1 MDYWALLD
9 SLVKMVIVL
18 AFVMLAVPMLIWM
31 ERKVLADIQDRLGPN
46 RVGPYGII
54 QSFAD
59 GIKLFF
65 KEDVVPS
72 RVDKVVY
79 VLAPAISMTCALA
92 IYAVIPFGVFRPRAG
107 TAVAP
112 NVNVALL
119 FVFATM
125 SMAVYGIVLAGWASN
140 SKYSLLGGLR
150 SSAQMISYELALGL
164 SVIGVLMISGSLN
177 IVDIVQAQQ
186 KSVWYVFLQPL
197 GFILYMV
204 AAFAET
210 NRVPFDLPEAET
222 ELVAGYHTEYSSMK
236 FALFFMGEYAFV
248 LAHAALVTCL
258 FLGGWSGPLLPGI
271 VWYLIKVTAVIYF
284 FMWVRGT
291 LPRFRYDQLMN
302 LGWKVMLPLGLANV
316 FLTGVGL
323 VLWQAIRG

>member
-31 ERKVLADIQDRLGPN
+31 ERKVLADIQARLGPN

-186 KSVWYVFLQPL
+186 KSVWYVLLQPL

>member
-31 ERKVLADIQDRLGPN
+31 ERKVLADIQARLGPN